1 MQAIF
6 TPAARF
12 EILDAQDWYETQQAG
27 LGVRFRGQLEITL
40 SRMHENPYQFPAVFH
55 DVHRAR
61 LRKFPDSLFFCIET
75 EFMVVIACFHG
86 SRDPQRWQQRV

>member
-6 TPAARF
+6 TAAARA

-27 LGVRFRGQLEITL
+27 LGVRFRGQLEIVVNRIT
-40 SRMHENPYQFPAVFH
+40 ENPYQFPAVFQ

-61 LRKFPDSLFFCIET
+61 LRIFPYSLFFRAET
-75 EFMVVIACFHG
+75 EFLVVIACFHG
-86 SRDPQRWQQRV
+86 SRDPQRWQQRI